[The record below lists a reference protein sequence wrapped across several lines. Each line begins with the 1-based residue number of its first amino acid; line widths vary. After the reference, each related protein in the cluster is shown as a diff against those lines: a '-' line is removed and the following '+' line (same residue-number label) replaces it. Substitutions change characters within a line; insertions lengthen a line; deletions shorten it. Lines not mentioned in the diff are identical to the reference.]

1 MRCAH
6 LARRMGRL
14 FLASLALPVGTLSA
28 QVRTPVDSTK
38 KRETLFTRNDAWLAL
53 GFVGATVVLFPTDRS
68 MARRLQNQNA
78 ILSPSIDH
86 WATGFDY
93 LALPGVFVLGIGAY
107 AVGRLAPHPDMA
119 DFGFHTAEAA
129 LIGTILT
136 EVLKVSAGRSRPFVS
151 ADTNPRDFRFG
162 GGLTNGNR
170 QSFPSGHATIAFAAA
185 AAATTEVS
193 RLWPKYTYVAGTLL
207 YGSASVVGLA
217 RMYQNQHWASDVVL
231 GAGIG
236 TFAGLKTVRYTH
248 IHPDSYLDRILLHA
262 NVAPDGRGGALLAW
276 STSW

>member
-1 MRCAH
+1 MRRAH
-6 LARRMGRL
+6 LARRMSRL
-14 FLASLALPVGTLSA
+14 FLAFLLLPAGTLSA
-28 QVRTPVDSTK
+28 QAGTPADSIK

-53 GFVGATVVLFPTDRS
+53 GFVGATVALFPVDKS
-68 MARRLQNQNA
+68 MARRLANQNA

-107 AVGRLAPHPDMA
+107 AIGRLAPHPDMA

-129 LIGTILT
+129 VVGSILT
-136 EVLKVSAGRSRPFVS
+136 EIIKVSAGRSRPFVS
-151 ADTNPRDFRFG
+151 ADTNPRDFKFG
-162 GGLTNGNR
+162 AGLTNGNR

-185 AAATTEVS
+185 AAATSEVS
-193 RLWPKYTYVAGTLL
+193 RLWPKYTYLGGTLL
-207 YGSASVVGLA
+207 YGSASIVGLA

-248 IHPDSYLDRILLHA
+248 LHPDSYLDRLLLHA
-262 NVAPDGRGGALLAW
+262 NVAPDGRGGALFVW
-276 STSW
+276 STTW

>member
-1 MRCAH
+1 
-6 LARRMGRL
+6 
-14 FLASLALPVGTLSA
+14 
-28 QVRTPVDSTK
+28 
-38 KRETLFTRNDAWLAL
+38 
-53 GFVGATVVLFPTDRS
+53 
-68 MARRLQNQNA
+68 
-78 ILSPSIDH
+78 
-86 WATGFDY
+86 
-93 LALPGVFVLGIGAY
+93 
-107 AVGRLAPHPDMA
+107 MA